1 MIHPPTFIAFTGVD
15 SADCLLGMKELA
27 RHYPIEWG
35 VLIDDAKVDDVLF
48 ANSELR
54 EELLAASGLR
64 YAAHVCGE
72 QAGYIANSPEKAGLN
87 LAGFQRLQVNHSFS
101 GSNLEQIENCVR
113 FGRTQTLRTML
124 QCLDNFPTD
133 TRLDWLYDTSF
144 GTGKSPNRWPPL
156 PHGGPLCGY
165 SGGIRAENVREIL
178 SAISALRG
186 SQYFIDMESGV
197 RTNGRFD
204 LEKCEAVCKAVF
216 G

>member
-1 MIHPPTFIAFTGVD
+1 
-15 SADCLLGMKELA
+15 
-27 RHYPIEWG
+27 
-35 VLIDDAKVDDVLF
+35 
-48 ANSELR
+48 
-54 EELLAASGLR
+54 
-64 YAAHVCGE
+64 
-72 QAGYIANSPEKAGLN
+72 
-87 LAGFQRLQVNHSFS
+87 
-101 GSNLEQIENCVR
+101 
-113 FGRTQTLRTML
+113 ML